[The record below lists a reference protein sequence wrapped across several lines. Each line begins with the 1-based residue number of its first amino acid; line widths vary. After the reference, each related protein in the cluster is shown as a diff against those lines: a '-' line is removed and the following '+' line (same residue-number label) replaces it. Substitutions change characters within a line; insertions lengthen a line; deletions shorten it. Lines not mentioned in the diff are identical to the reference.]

1 MILPF
6 TIKNA
11 DVINPLCAQTFIVVM
26 LELTPSPYK
35 KGRGVE
41 KDAISSWLCVLQRNR
56 NMDSSKMYEN
66 LMVSIMPLCHLTN
79 NTAVFVHFSGLR
91 VRMNGM
97 SYFVYVQ
104 CNWKCS
110 AKSNKTLNR

>member
-11 DVINPLCAQTFIVVM
+11 DVINPLCTQTSIVVM
-26 LELTPSPYK
+26 LELTPFLHE

-41 KDAISSWLCVLQRNR
+41 KDAISSCLCPAAQQKYGLIQNI
-56 NMDSSKMYEN
+56 
-66 LMVSIMPLCHLTN
+66 MVSIMPLCHLTN
-79 NTAVFVHFSGLR
+79 NTAVLVHFSGLR

-104 CNWKCS
+104 CN
-110 AKSNKTLNR
+110 